1 MDSSMK
7 QEKEKELR
15 RDMAIELTDKIIEAV
30 LFHVN
35 GYSRK
40 EIKDNELTLDCHGS
54 DMFDEILE
62 HIEKSNL
69 PNP

>member
-1 MDSSMK
+1 MI
-7 QEKEKELR
+7 QEEKKELR
-15 RDMAIELTDKIIEAV
+15 RDMAIALTDKIIESV

-40 EIKDNELTLDCHGS
+40 EIKDNELALDCHGS

-69 PNP
+69 PTP